1 VTEIFEPV
9 DAWDRRLA
17 LRAAPPLAE
26 LNRAG
31 VLTAAD
37 VHVAARLGRIGGET
51 SADVLLAVALAV
63 RAVRHGSVCV
73 DLTGAAEVVDRLLG
87 GAAPVRWPDPDRWTA
102 AMAASPLTG
111 SALRLEGPLLYL
123 DRYWQ
128 EERAVVADL
137 LARTARPAPP
147 VDDHRLEEALA
158 RLFPG
163 EAYDEQ
169 RAAARACAGRWTSV
183 LTGGP
188 GTGKTTTLARL
199 LATLAASAG
208 APLRVALAA
217 PTGKA
222 AARMTQAL
230 VEAVHRDDFPV
241 ADRASVAG
249 LTASTLHRLLGVRP
263 DNSTRF
269 RHHRGNRLPH
279 DVVVVDE
286 TSMVSLTMMAR
297 LLEAVRPDA
306 RLLLV
311 GDADQLASVEAGAVL
326 HDVVHGFRGRPD
338 SPVSELR
345 TSHRFGDRIGAL
357 AAAVRDGHA
366 GRAWEQLAAGSAAV
380 ELVDPADEAR
390 VRELVEPPARLLRD
404 LARGG
409 RTEEAL
415 AALRAHRLLCP
426 HREGPF
432 GVAGWND
439 RVERWLQEREGRDWL
454 PDRYA
459 GQPLIVNANDYGLR
473 LWNGDTGVVVGD
485 DDGERVALFDDG
497 ASGRVLSLARLS
509 DVTTAHAMT
518 VHRSQGSQY
527 DDVTVLLPDDDS
539 RLLTRQLLYTALTR
553 ARHRVRV
560 VATEDAVRAAVD
572 RQALRATGLA
582 ERLQRA

>member
-1 VTEIFEPV
+1 MTELFEPV
-9 DAWDRRLA
+9 DAWDRRLVLGA
-17 LRAAPPLAE
+17 DVPLAQ

-37 VHVAARLGRIGGET
+37 LHVAARLRRLGPEP
-51 SADVLLAVALAV
+51 SEAVLLAVALAV

-73 DLTGAAEVVDRLLG
+73 DLTTVGEVVDRLLDEPVVSWPAPEEWV
-87 GAAPVRWPDPDRWTA
+87 AALT
-102 AMAASPLTG
+102 ASPLTG
-111 SALRLEGPLLYL
+111 SALRLDGTLLYL

-128 EERAVVADL
+128 EEGAVVADL
-137 LARTARPAPP
+137 LGRTSRPPAP
-147 VDDHRLEEALA
+147 VDETRLEEALA

-163 EAYDEQ
+163 ESYDEQ
-169 RAAARACAGRWTSV
+169 RAAARASAGRWTSV

-199 LATLAASAG
+199 LATLSATAD

-230 VEAVHRDDFPV
+230 GEAVHRDDFPE

-249 LTASTLHRLLGVRP
+249 LAASTLHRLLGVRP
-263 DNSTRF
+263 DNGTRF

-286 TSMVSLTMMAR
+286 TSMVSLTLMAR
-297 LLEAVRPDA
+297 LLEAVRADA

-326 HDVVHGFRGRPD
+326 QDIVSGFRDRSG

-345 TSHRFGDRIGAL
+345 TSHRFGDQIGAL
-357 AAAVRDGHA
+357 AAAVRDGDA
-366 GRAWEQLAAGSAAV
+366 DQAWRLLVDGSEAV
-380 ELVDPADEAR
+380 ELVAPDDVAR
-390 VRELVEPPARLLRD
+390 IRELVEP
-404 LARGG
+404 
-409 RTEEAL
+409 
-415 AALRAHRLLCP
+415 AALRLRERALAGDAVGSLVSMREHRLLCA

-432 GVAGWND
+432 GVAGWNE

-454 PDRYA
+454 PDGYA
-459 GQPLIVNANDYGLR
+459 GRPLIVNANDYGLR
-473 LWNGDTGVVVGD
+473 LWNGDTGVVLGD
-485 DDGERVALFDDG
+485 DEAERFALFDDG
-497 ASGRVLSLARLS
+497 VAGRPLSLARLS

-518 VHRSQGSQY
+518 VHRSQGSQF
-527 DDVTVLLPDDDS
+527 DAVTVLLPEDDS
-539 RLLTRQLLYTALTR
+539 MLLTRELLYTALTR
-553 ARHRVRV
+553 ARLRVRLV
-560 VATEDAVRAAVD
+560 GTESAVRAAVG
-572 RQALRATGLA
+572 RRALRATGLRQ
-582 ERLQRA
+582 RLQRA

>member
-1 VTEIFEPV
+1 MTEIFEPV

-17 LRAAPPLAE
+17 LRAVPPLAE
-26 LNRAG
+26 LNRVG

-51 SADVLLAVALAV
+51 SAEVLLAVALAV

-87 GAAPVRWPDPDRWTA
+87 GAAPVRWPEPDRWA
-102 AMAASPLTG
+102 DAVAGSPLTG

-137 LARTARPAPP
+137 LARTGRPAPP
-147 VDDHRLEEALA
+147 VDGDRLEEALA

-230 VEAVHRDDFPV
+230 VEAVHREDFPV

-249 LTASTLHRLLGVRP
+249 ITASTLHRLLGVRP

-326 HDVVHGFRGRPD
+326 HDIVHGFGGRPD

-345 TSHRFGDRIGAL
+345 TPHRFGDRIGAL

-366 GRAWEQLAAGSAAV
+366 DRAWEQLAAGSAAV
-380 ELVDPADEAR
+380 ELVDPADERR

-404 LARGG
+404 LARGR
-409 RTEEAL
+409 RTEDAL

-527 DDVTVLLPDDDS
+527 DDVTVLLPEDDS